1 MENPISKFGNKS
13 ILLCEDDKI
22 ALDYENI
29 LNIHYPNKKICYFPA
44 HDSLPFSS
52 ESSSSDILLDRS
64 EKLQTLTHNDI
75 IIITCNNLLKKFQI
89 NKDAN
94 HFLTLTK
101 NQTIEANTI
110 LEKLVEFNHSSQANA
125 YNKLEFSL
133 RGDILDIY
141 NSNNNPYRISFFDNV
156 IETIKEFNPQT
167 QLTFKDEKERI
178 DIFNPNIELLE
189 PSTKDSYFE
198 DIVMGYSIYTIN
210 RSDIILKEKLNFLKT
225 IFDQVQPEIPFSN
238 YYLEDNKIKNFKF
251 TNILSSSPK
260 SLKITLNT
268 SLDEFSKMSNKIYFH
283 SGKNSS
289 AKENEFLQKK
299 NIEPNYG
306 NNLYFYKSVISKDY
320 LFDGIVHLNKN
331 THTTK
336 KTNLDTIINFN
347 DLSLGDAVVHQKHGI
362 GRFISIDNIEI
373 NNRIREFIRLIYRGN
388 DKLLLPIEN
397 LNYISRYGF
406 DDNNLLLDKL
416 GTNDWILRKSS
427 VKKKIRFLANKL
439 LKNAAKRSTIN
450 IKEFQYNNSD
460 LEKFNQQFP
469 FVETEDQLNSIEQSL
484 NDLKQDKPSN
494 RLICGDVGFGKTE
507 VALRIACATY
517 LSGFQFVIVV
527 PTTLLAMQHTNT
539 FSERFSVFNIKVACL
554 SRFTSSKEK
563 KEILISLKS
572 GDIQILIATHSL
584 FKKDIEFNNLGTLV
598 IDEEQ
603 KFGVDQKEYLINKYP
618 TIHLFS
624 LSATPIPRTLQMS
637 LLGLKDL
644 SIIGTPP
651 SNRISIRTYVQK
663 YESVALISAIKNELE
678 RNGQI
683 FIVVPRI
690 SHIPFVENEIKK
702 LNIDLSYGVGH
713 SKMKE
718 KDIEDV
724 FISFTKGEIQCL
736 ISTNIIESGIDI
748 KNANTLIIFNSN
760 LFGLS
765 QLYQLRGRV
774 GRSNKRAYAY
784 LFHDSEK
791 LINKTALKKLQVLA
805 NYENLGSNFQL
816 ANEDLEIRGAGNLLG
831 DEQSGHVKDIG
842 IELYQSML
850 KDEVE
855 RQKNNNA
862 EIEDDYDEFEFD
874 AFFEYY
880 IPKNYIS
887 DDISRLIIYR
897 KFTNSKNIQELKNVL
912 DEIYDRYG
920 NYPVEVTNLFNLLTI
935 KIKSLTLGISK
946 INIKRNF
953 IDITFKKASQKTLD
967 DLIQMAQENI
977 IKMQSSSSIQIKNND
992 SKDLF
997 YTINLFYKKLGLK

>member
-1 MENPISKFGNKS
+1 MENQDINFSKKS

-29 LNIHYPNKKICYFPA
+29 LKLHYPQKKICYFPA
-44 HDSLPFSS
+44 HDSLPFSFENS
-52 ESSSSDILLDRS
+52 ASDILLDRS
-64 EKLQTLTHNDI
+64 DKLRALTDNDI
-75 IIITCNNLLKKFQI
+75 IILTCNNLLKKFQI
-89 NKDAN
+89 KNDVD
-94 HFLTLTK
+94 HFLFLSK
-101 NQTIEANTI
+101 NQIIDSNLI
-110 LEKLVEFNHSSQANA
+110 LKKLIEFNHSNQANA

-141 NSNNNPYRISFFDNV
+141 NNNNNPYRISFFDNM
-156 IETIKEFNPQT
+156 IESIKEFNPQT
-167 QLTFKDEKERI
+167 QLTYKEEKENVVI
-178 DIFNPNIELLE
+178 INPNIEALE
-189 PSTKDSYFE
+189 PNTNNSYLE
-198 DIVMGYSIYTIN
+198 DIISGYEIYTIN
-210 RSDIILKEKLNFLKT
+210 RSDIILKEKLNSLKA
-225 IFDQVQPEIPFSN
+225 IYNQINPETPFSN
-238 YYLEDNKIKNFKF
+238 YYLDEDKIKNFKL
-251 TNILSSSPK
+251 TNISSSSPK
-260 SLKITLNT
+260 SLKITSNT
-268 SLDEFSKMSNKIYFH
+268 SLDDLSKMSNSIYFH
-283 SGKNSS
+283 T
-289 AKENEFLQKK
+289 
-299 NIEPNYG
+299 G
-306 NNLYFYKSVISKDY
+306 NNPAPIEKEFYQKLKINTKYGGNFYFNKTVISKDY
-320 LFDGIVHLNKN
+320 LFDGIIHLNKN
-331 THTTK
+331 SYSTK

-362 GRFISIDNIEI
+362 GRFVSIDNIEVS
-373 NNRIREFIRLIYRGN
+373 NRIREFIRLIYRGN

-397 LNYISRYGF
+397 LNFITRYGF
-406 DDNNLLLDKL
+406 DDSSLLLDKL
-416 GTNDWILRKSS
+416 GTNDWLLRKTS

-460 LEKFNQQFP
+460 LEKFNKQFP
-469 FVETEDQLNSIEQSL
+469 FVETDDQLNSIEQSL
-484 NDLKQDKPSN
+484 NDLRLEKPAN

-539 FSERFSVFNIKVACL
+539 FNERFSIFNIKVASL
-554 SRFTSSKEK
+554 SRFTSAKDK
-563 KEILISLKS
+563 KEILLSLKS
-572 GDIQILIATHSL
+572 GDVQVLIATHSL

-618 TIHLFS
+618 NIHLFS

-663 YESVALISAIKNELE
+663 YESVALLSAIKNELE

-690 SHIPFVENEIKK
+690 SHIPFVESEIKK
-702 LNIDLSYGVGH
+702 LNIELSYGVGH

-850 KDEVE
+850 KEEVE
-855 RQKNNNA
+855 RQKNNNS
-862 EIEDDYDEFEFD
+862 EIEDDYEEFEFD

-880 IPKNYIS
+880 IPKTYIS

-897 KFTNSKNIQELKNVL
+897 KFTNSKNIQELKSVL

-920 NYPVEVTNLFNLLTI
+920 NYPAEVTNLFNLLTI

-953 IDITFKKASQKTLD
+953 IDITFKKASQKILD
-967 DLIQMAQENI
+967 NLIQMTQEKI
-977 IKMQSSSSIQIKNND
+977 IKMKSSRSIQIKNNENE
-992 SKDLF
+992 DLF
-997 YTINLFYKKLGLK
+997 YTVNLFYKKLGLK